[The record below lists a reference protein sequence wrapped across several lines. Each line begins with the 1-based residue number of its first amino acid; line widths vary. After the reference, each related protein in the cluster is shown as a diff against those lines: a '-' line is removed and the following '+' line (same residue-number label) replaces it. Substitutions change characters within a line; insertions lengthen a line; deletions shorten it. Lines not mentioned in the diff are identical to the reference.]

1 MRNVFI
7 HHNID
12 EKCHILQ
19 CTQCAALCNY
29 DLVVQGGGRLVHES
43 VGDAIQTLNKKLKV
57 SNIILKGGSSHCRA
71 QDER

>member
-1 MRNVFI
+1 MMSNSKNPTNHSSHVLNV
-7 HHNID
+7 
-12 EKCHILQ
+12 LQ
-19 CTQCAALCNY
+19 CCIVLCKY